1 MKIGLTIRQGEEE
14 KANRLLDW
22 MEKIQTPM
30 SEVVIATEVGVLSRP
45 ATFQFTDEFHHFPES
60 VNLAFQQIAGYMKM
74 KFPGEP
80 FAYLEADSVPLRA
93 GWFEAIK
100 AEYQKALAQRKVF
113 MGDVV
118 KVSGYPDTISPVAV
132 YPSSMTDYAG
142 EAMVAHDNYP
152 WTYAAASQIQGKLYQ
167 TPLIRHGWDGMNLAS
182 IPPECVL
189 IHPDRGGILASLS
202 GGVESQTRSA
212 QNADG
217 YGAQGPGDTSET
229 PGTNV
234 IKPSSESSDSPAQL
248 SGAVDGTHLDGAQ
261 VAIPD
266 SPEAAPEPYS
276 VDVVRDML
284 NNMPAP
290 EVVRRELVDGEG
302 RFVHGLGNT
311 TRQLKRGIT
320 YYDPTQK
327 KWADKEAAHQ
337 RIKELCRELLTYC
350 DAPLHTARVRLE
362 LKVFGVSAG
371 ISTIKKMRIRRAK
384 LG

>member
-22 MEKIQTPM
+22 MEQIQTTM
-30 SEVVIATEVGVLSRP
+30 SEVIIAIEVGVSLNRI
-45 ATFQFTDEFHHFPES
+45 ATFTFTDDFHHFPES
-60 VNLAFQQIAGYMKM
+60 VNLAFQQIAGYMKL

-80 FAYLEADSVPLRA
+80 FIYMEADSVPMRA

-100 AEYQKALAQRKVF
+100 TEYQKALAQRKVF
-113 MGDVV
+113 MGDTV

-132 YPSSMTDYAG
+132 YPSSMSDHAG

-182 IPPECVL
+182 IPPECIL
-189 IHPDRGGILASLS
+189 IHPDRHGILN
-202 GGVESQTRSA
+202 E
-212 QNADG
+212 
-217 YGAQGPGDTSET
+217 
-229 PGTNV
+229 
-234 IKPSSESSDSPAQL
+234 L
-248 SGAVDGTHLDGAQ
+248 SGAVDGTHLAGAQ

-266 SPEAAPEPYS
+266 SPKAAPEPVFNGPWTEINFAIDPTPPKFDIS
-276 VDVVRDML
+276 SDTPVQIS
-284 NNMPAP
+284 P
-290 EVVRRELVDGEG
+290 
-302 RFVHGLGNT
+302 

-320 YYDPTQK
+320 YYDPTEK